1 MGEHGSLAA
10 GRVIGGYTVIRPI
23 GAGGMGTVYLVAHPR
38 LPRHQALKVLA
49 SALGGDPS
57 FRERFRREADLAA
70 RLDHPNIVSVQD
82 AGVDGDVMWIAMQY
96 VDGTDT
102 AAMLRDAD
110 GPLPAGTVV
119 EIIAQV
125 AAALDYAHAK
135 GTLHRDVK
143 PANILVVGAPA
154 SDGRG
159 PVGRPA
165 APRALIGDFGVA
177 RLLSETTDLTGTGNM
192 IGTLAYAAPEMFSG
206 APLTPAVDVYALGC
220 MMYELLCGTTV
231 FPKTDQLAMMSAHAH
246 APVPRITDTR
256 PDLPAALDG
265 VIARALTKHPED
277 RFASCGELAR
287 AAVDALH
294 GIDETPTR
302 ITPNDVDRTRAAS
315 TVIAPPPQVPPPH
328 VPPPQVPPPHRRPV
342 PHPVTAV
349 GPPPGVSGPDRFPPS
364 PSGPAP
370 VPRRRSPVPWIIAGV
385 AAVVLIAVVA
395 VVAVVLRSGSDST
408 TTAGASTTET
418 NATESSATD
427 TTQET
432 TAETTTEP
440 VTQLTGT
447 WRGPAAG
454 DQTGFDVVATISSE
468 YPLAATVEYPQ
479 IGCAGTWSEDSRQG
493 QTLLL
498 TETITS
504 GTCVTS
510 QITLTPVSDDELS
523 FYSSYYSQSQ
533 SRTLVITSTLRR
545 Q

>member
-10 GRVIGGYTVIRPI
+10 GQVIGGYTVISTL

-38 LPRHQALKVLA
+38 LPRHQALKVLS

-143 PANILVVGAPA
+143 PANILVVAPA
-154 SDGRG
+154 SDVRG
-159 PVGRPA
+159 PVGALPV
-165 APRALIGDFGVA
+165 PRALIGDFGVA

-220 MMYELLCGTTV
+220 TMHELLCGTTV
-231 FPKTDQLAMMSAHAH
+231 FPKTNQLAMMSAHAH

-265 VIARALTKHPED
+265 VIARALAKHPED

-302 ITPNDVDRTRAAS
+302 ITPTDFDQTRAGS
-315 TVIAPPPQVPPPH
+315 TVIAPPPHLPPPH
-328 VPPPQVPPPHRRPV
+328 QPPHQQPV
-342 PHPVTAV
+342 SRPVTAV
-349 GPPPGVSGPDRFPPS
+349 GPPPGASGPNRFPPS
-364 PSGPAP
+364 PSGPGP

-385 AAVVLIAVVA
+385 TAVVLIAVVA

-479 IGCAGTWSEDSRQG
+479 IGCAGDWSEDSRQG

>member
-10 GRVIGGYTVIRPI
+10 GQVIGGYTVIRPI

-159 PVGRPA
+159 PVDRPA

-220 MMYELLCGTTV
+220 TMYELLCGTTV
-231 FPKTDQLAMMSAHAH
+231 FPKTDPLAMMSAHAL

-256 PDLPAALDG
+256 PDLPAALDD
-265 VIARALTKHPED
+265 VIARALAKRPED

-315 TVIAPPPQVPPPH
+315 TVIAPPPQVL
-328 VPPPQVPPPHRRPV
+328 PPHRRPV

-364 PSGPAP
+364 PSGPGP

-385 AAVVLIAVVA
+385 TAVVLIAVVA

-440 VTQLTGT
+440 GTQLTGT
-447 WRGPAAG
+447 WRGSAGG

-468 YPLAATVEYPQ
+468 SPFAATVEYPQ
-479 IGCAGTWSEDSRQG
+479 IGCAGDWSENSRQG